1 MPMRIMAVCNQKGGT
16 GKTSS
21 AWAIL
26 CGAKA
31 RGLRALGL
39 DMDIQGNLSFIA
51 GADSAGLTTGDIMKG
66 KPIKEAIQHTAA
78 GDIIP
83 AGISIAALPDVDALK
98 RAVMPLKGAYDLVV
112 IDCPPTLS
120 KPLLAALRAATEA
133 IIPTTADA
141 LGIQGLY
148 QLRTSIDQAN
158 PALHITGVFLAR
170 HNGRSVLARDIM
182 DTVKERCA
190 ALHFPFI
197 NAPIREAI
205 AVREAQLLQQNL
217 FDYAPRAKVT
227 ADYSALL
234 DAINIK

>member
-26 CGAKA
+26 GGATA
-31 RGLRALGL
+31 RKWRALGL
-39 DMDIQGNLSFIA
+39 DMDIQGNLSFIT

-66 KPIKEAIQHTAA
+66 KPVNEAIQHTAA
-78 GDIIP
+78 GDMIP

-98 RAVMPLKGAYDLVV
+98 RAIMPLQGAYDLIV

-141 LGIQGLY
+141 LGLQGLY
-148 QLRTSIDQAN
+148 QLRTSINQAN
-158 PALHITGVFLAR
+158 PELQITGAFL
-170 HNGRSVLARDIM
+170 SLI
-182 DTVKERCA
+182 
-190 ALHFPFI
+190 
-197 NAPIREAI
+197 
-205 AVREAQLLQQNL
+205 
-217 FDYAPRAKVT
+217 PR
-227 ADYSALL
+227 
-234 DAINIK
+234 